1 MRKAER
7 TRVTAFVIHPG
18 SPKSVPWDLD
28 IPSGDHILERSLHDT
43 VTPLVQAE
51 FGPDVVVASIHVLTM
66 GREFWHGLQK

>member
-28 IPSGDHILERSLHDT
+28 IPSVITSSSG
-43 VTPLVQAE
+43 VCMTP
-51 FGPDVVVASIHVLTM
+51 
-66 GREFWHGLQK
+66 